1 MTGRLKPLAPPEL
14 DAEQR
19 ALFEAITRGRRSE
32 GRELKDFLLDDG
44 GLRGP
49 FNAWLHAPHVGR
61 PAQRLGEAIRYQT
74 RLPATLRELAILTVA
89 ASWRTDYE
97 WWAHS
102 RIARSAGLGDEII
115 AALKKGTLPQSA
127 SPPERLVHRFAAELL
142 EDKRVTDET
151 YRDTV
156 ALLGESA
163 TVELVSL
170 LGYYVLVSMILN
182 VFEVP
187 LPRGEDPPF
196 AAEP

>member
-1 MTGRLKPLAPPEL
+1 MTGRLKALAPAEL

-49 FNAWLHAPHVGR
+49 FNAWLHAPHIGQ

-102 RIARSAGLGDEII
+102 RIAQGAGLREEII
-115 AALKKGTLPQSA
+115 AALKEGTLPQA
-127 SPPERLVHRFAAELL
+127 VSPEERVVHRFACEILKN
-142 EDKRVTDET
+142 KRVTDES
-151 YRDTV
+151 YRETV

-163 TVELVSL
+163 AVELVSL